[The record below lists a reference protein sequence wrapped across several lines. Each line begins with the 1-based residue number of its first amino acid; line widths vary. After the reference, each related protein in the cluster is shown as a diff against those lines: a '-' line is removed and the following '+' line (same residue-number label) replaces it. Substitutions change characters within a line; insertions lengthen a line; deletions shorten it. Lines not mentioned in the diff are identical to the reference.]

1 MSTVATEVEVNFSP
15 LVHRYTLEEFWEL
28 LDRGD
33 HSYYELIGGHLFMVP
48 PPDPPHDDLD
58 ARLNKS
64 LVIFPSEN
72 NIEGEVL
79 HPQASVYR
87 DVEEGTYLEPDMM
100 YVSNELKSRMG
111 KTRTSA
117 DIVFEYISRGSATYD
132 RTTKADTYLALSV
145 RELWLIDPVTVT
157 IELRY
162 ATEHKGKPVWERRI
176 YFKGEVAES
185 RVVEGW
191 RVSVDELFEGL
202 V

>member
-1 MSTVATEVEVNFSP
+1 MSTVAMEVEVNFSP

-28 LDRGD
+28 PDPGD
-33 HSYYELIGGHLFMVP
+33 LSHYELIGGFLFMVP

-64 LVIFPSEN
+64 LVIFLSEN

-79 HPQASVYR
+79 HPQASIYR

-100 YVSNELKSRMG
+100 YVSNELKNRMG